1 VKIAPPLS
9 STLHIAPAAVHADA
23 TVHASSNGIASVVIP
38 TEILK
43 THLLLSTIIYFFL
56 PSPALVE
63 LPLCIDVA
71 VCFSSSS
78 TGSSRDVNVLE

>member
-1 VKIAPPLS
+1 V
-9 STLHIAPAAVHADA
+9 PAD
-23 TVHASSNGIASVVIP
+23 ASSNGIASVVIP
-38 TEILK
+38 TEILSAILK
-43 THLLLSTIIYFFL
+43 THLLLSAIIYFFL
-56 PSPALVE
+56 LSPALVE